1 MQDLCL
7 NNLRKYGGLS
17 LVSQLAE
24 SLSRKDLES
33 LLEIVNIALQVNSKE
48 ELVKLWPKV
57 ADFAELEGAIFGI
70 SKHQS
75 AGSIVQFDSITF
87 GIDPE
92 WAGKYQDGQGVH
104 QDPIIL
110 AAIKSETPLSWD
122 VAAKLALDIDPE
134 AFEKSVFRQH
144 ALASGMDYGCIYC
157 RRSNYIGQVVSVT
170 AVTTGKN
177 PITEAQRTR
186 INILLPHLNEILVR
200 QGFVSTPEISE
211 RETEVLKWAAAGKS
225 NWELSKIL
233 NISERTVKFHL
244 RNIYRKLDVQNRSQA
259 VAQAMRSGLIDR

>member
-1 MQDLCL
+1 M
-7 NNLRKYGGLS
+7 
-17 LVSQLAE
+17 VSQLAE

-33 LLEIVNIALQVNSKE
+33 LLEIVNLALRVNSKE
-48 ELVKLWPKV
+48 ELATLWPKV

-75 AGSIVQFDSITF
+75 TKSAFQFDSITF

-92 WAGKYQDGQGVH
+92 WVEKYSHSQGVR

-110 AAIKSETPLSWD
+110 AAIKAETSLSWNA
-122 VAAKLALDIDPE
+122 AAKLALNIDAD
-134 AFEKSVFRQH
+134 AFEKSVFRQLP
-144 ALASGMDYGCIYC
+144 LAAGMDYGCIYC
-157 RRSNYIGQVVSVT
+157 RQSDYVGQIISVT